1 MIRPQAEDRDRDADD
16 AEIMAEINITPLT
29 DVFLVLLIIFMVG
42 ASVAVQASA
51 QQSAATEPQQQE
63 GNRPPKERGLEV
75 HPPQGTGDA
84 ITMRKDVVVSV
95 LPSGEVV
102 LDGEVVPEAELGA
115 RLAEAAQGK
124 GSKRVVVRGDEAASY
139 REIMDV
145 ITTARAAGLTDVALA
160 TRVE

>member
-1 MIRPQAEDRDRDADD
+1 M
-16 AEIMAEINITPLT
+16 MAEINITPLT

-51 QQSAATEPQQQE
+51 QQSTVTEQQE

-84 ITMRKDVVVSV
+84 IAMKKDVVVSV

-102 LDGEVVPEAELGA
+102 MDGAVVSSAQLKA
-115 RLAEAAQGK
+115 KLAEAAAGK
-124 GSKRVVVRGDEAASY
+124 GSNRVVVRGDEAASY
-139 REIMDV
+139 REIMQV

>member
-1 MIRPQAEDRDRDADD
+1 MIRPQAEDRDTDE

-51 QQSAATEPQQQE
+51 QQSAATEQQQE

-84 ITMRKDVVVSV
+84 ITLRKDVVVSV

-115 RLAEAAQGK
+115 KLAEAAQGK